1 MKSRSNVWVNTD
13 LDPHVHTHFRPY
25 QIAQKLLSHRRK
37 MRKSTNTHWKAGSF
51 AFIAHNRVC
60 ASLVYFGVCHLWF
73 PPCVSRLKGVSA
85 ASPTQTETER
95 AVINS
100 ISQAAVRAN
109 EAKTNPFLLM
119 GHMHFYK
126 RLLLFSIFSIIK
138 KPSRTC
144 IVKVRA
150 NILASF

>member
-1 MKSRSNVWVNTD
+1 MTSGSNVWVNTD
-13 LDPHVHTHFRPY
+13 LDRHVHTHSHTHFRPY

-51 AFIAHNRVC
+51 AFIADNRVC
-60 ASLVYFGVCHLWF
+60 ASLVYFSVCHLWF
-73 PPCVSRLKGVSA
+73 PPCVSHLKGVSA

-95 AVINS
+95 ALINS

-119 GHMHFYK
+119 GYMHFYK
-126 RLLLFSIFSIIK
+126 RLLSFSIFFIIK
-138 KPSRTC
+138 KTPKNLHC
-144 IVKVRA
+144 EG
-150 NILASF
+150 